1 MYMYT
6 YPVSC
11 DVRIW
16 AAVEQRS
23 RGQEEDNQE
32 IEDKEKNHIGN
43 LSSVISIIYS
53 ISKMLIVCPMVEDNE
68 RYFPRSYK
76 GSRMHLT

>member
-1 MYMYT
+1 MCFSKVYHKT
-6 YPVSC
+6 LIK
-11 DVRIW
+11 D
-16 AAVEQRS
+16 
-23 RGQEEDNQE
+23 EEKPRRTQE

-43 LSSVISIIYS
+43 LSSVISIIHS

>member
-1 MYMYT
+1 MCFFKVYRKT
-6 YPVSC
+6 LIK
-11 DVRIW
+11 D
-16 AAVEQRS
+16 
-23 RGQEEDNQE
+23 EEKARRTQE

-43 LSSVISIIYS
+43 LSNVISIIHS

>member
-1 MYMYT
+1 MCFSKVYRKT
-6 YPVSC
+6 LIK
-11 DVRIW
+11 D
-16 AAVEQRS
+16 
-23 RGQEEDNQE
+23 EEKARRTQE

-43 LSSVISIIYS
+43 LSNVISIIHS
-53 ISKMLIVCPMVEDNE
+53 ISKMRIVCPMVEDKE